1 MIPYISDE
9 QAEAATK
16 NAQLKLMFR
25 LVKFFILDEG
35 EFVSGPVSPSG
46 ATARYPHPHE
56 TPQDSSIS
64 FLMKMKRR
72 LDLTGL
78 LTLRA
83 FICLF
88 L

>member
-35 EFVSGPVSPSG
+35 EFVSGPDSPSG
-46 ATARYPHPHE
+46 ATARVSSSTRDAARLKHQFSDEDE
-56 TPQDSSIS
+56 TAIRSDW
-64 FLMKMKRR
+64 LT
-72 LDLTGL
+72 DL
-78 LTLRA
+78 A
-83 FICLF
+83 CVYCLF